1 MRLYYVYVCYIRFCV
16 QSAAF
21 LYSFIQLSVSVSS
34 IFVVNLSRWLLFG
47 LKRACHMEFISA
59 VHLAISANFA
69 AFNGL
74 STIPISLMRPA
85 NNLIRTQ
92 DARSHRTI
100 ERQML
105 KLIRVGSVS
114 YVCDRFS
121 TLKTSGS
128 FNVCMGCTRGRIGGI
143 SSIWTYINEIFDD
156 DEHYRANQEALQIRT
171 EMMKDGKGQKRKTGE

>member
-1 MRLYYVYVCYIRFCV
+1 
-16 QSAAF
+16 
-21 LYSFIQLSVSVSS
+21 
-34 IFVVNLSRWLLFG
+34 
-47 LKRACHMEFISA
+47 MEFISA

-114 YVCDRFS
+114 YVTVFR
-121 TLKTSGS
+121 
-128 FNVCMGCTRGRIGGI
+128 R
-143 SSIWTYINEIFDD
+143 
-156 DEHYRANQEALQIRT
+156 
-171 EMMKDGKGQKRKTGE
+171 